1 MTAYDNDNRG
11 GYRDGNRGCKGGICS
26 YGAYGEDRDIR
37 GGEHGNSRS
46 SNDRGYSRGGSRG
59 GYSKG
64 GNCGCRQ
71 YERSS
76 NRGGNRTYDSD
87 RQDDRRNERS
97 SRGGSRT
104 YSTDRDTIS
113 ATRDT
118 GVSDTRT
125 ADNRGD
131 ELPNLI
137 MGRNAVKEAI
147 KTGRSID
154 KLLVSTEQDGSLR
167 EIISLARDINLII
180 KEVPKTKL
188 DELCMPFGHGGR
200 TGNHQGVVAFIPGA
214 EYCDISDILDYA
226 REKNEKPFVILLDS
240 IEDPHNLGSI
250 IRSAVCAGAHGVII
264 TKRRS
269 ASLTAAATKA
279 SAGAVMHMIVAR
291 VANLTGAIERLKD
304 EGLWIAGADM
314 SGKPMYECDMKGAIG
329 LVIGSEGEGISR
341 LVKESCDYLVSI
353 PMVGEL
359 NSLNASVAAGILMYE
374 KKRQDR

>member
-1 MTAYDNDNRG
+1 M
-11 GYRDGNRGCKGGICS
+11 
-26 YGAYGEDRDIR
+26 
-37 GGEHGNSRS
+37 
-46 SNDRGYSRGGSRG
+46 
-59 GYSKG
+59 
-64 GNCGCRQ
+64 
-71 YERSS
+71 
-76 NRGGNRTYDSD
+76 
-87 RQDDRRNERS
+87 
-97 SRGGSRT
+97 
-104 YSTDRDTIS
+104 
-113 ATRDT
+113 
-118 GVSDTRT
+118 SDTRT

-188 DELCMPFGHGGR
+188 DELCMPFGHSGR

-279 SAGAVMHMIVAR
+279 SAGAVMHMRVAR